1 MAIVEKKSI
10 IMTGFVMDTMIPADL
25 RIFGEKRVG
34 REFERDSICIW
45 GIYIFVMKL
54 LYHNFYHWILTLF
67 V

>member
-1 MAIVEKKSI
+1 
-10 IMTGFVMDTMIPADL
+10 MDTMIPADL

-34 REFERDSICIW
+34 REFEHDSICIW